1 MTTHTHLS
9 LALLASSLALVSA
22 CEQRSPAPSP
32 TTTTQ
37 AAPSPAPASEPV
49 ATNAGPE
56 YLAIHAALP
65 KELLDAEGGKGA
77 SLSATLAQ
85 HSATFQRLLDATK
98 RPDCDFAVDRS
109 AGFDAVMPHLGKVRG
124 VARALR
130 ADAERALAA
139 GDLDAAAQRAAAMI
153 RFGRHISLRS
163 ETVIEWLVAGAV
175 GGMGAKFVSEHP
187 QLAKAAWKTDIQQAI
202 TEATPGDPLALKRTL
217 KAERA
222 VAVRSLREN
231 KVPDM
236 SGMGGRN
243 WKAVPQAERDQ
254 VANDLEKLWGRV
266 LEAWDAP
273 DAQTK
278 LNALVREAD
287 SSPVKG
293 LLPAIDK
300 VYKTAESLQA
310 DFSAANAILR

>member
-1 MTTHTHLS
+1 MNTCIGRP
-9 LALLASSLALVSA
+9 LALLAASLIFVSA
-22 CEQRSPAPSP
+22 CEQKSP
-32 TTTTQ
+32 TPSTT
-37 AAPSPAPASEPV
+37 PAPATE
-49 ATNAGPE
+49 ATAAANAGPE
-56 YLAIHAALP
+56 YLTIHAALP
-65 KELLDAEGGKGA
+65 KEALDADAGKGGA
-77 SLSATLAQ
+77 MSATLAL
-85 HSATFQRLLDATK
+85 HSPTFQRLLDATK
-98 RPDCDFAVDRS
+98 RPDCDFAVDRA

-124 VARALR
+124 LARALR

-153 RFGRHISLRS
+153 RFGRHINLRS
-163 ETVIEWLVAGAV
+163 ESIIEWLVAGAV
-175 GGMGAKFVSEHP
+175 GSMGAKFVTEHP

-202 TEATPGDPLALKRTL
+202 TEATPGDPFGLKRTL

-243 WKAVPQAERDQ
+243 WKTVPQAERDQ
-254 VANDLEKLWGRV
+254 IANDLEKLWDRV

-273 DAQTK
+273 DAQAK
-278 LNALVREAD
+278 LRTLLREAE
-287 SSPVKG
+287 SSPMKG

-300 VYKTAESLQA
+300 VYKSVESLQA

>member
-1 MTTHTHLS
+1 VPTRTQLS
-9 LALLASSLALVSA
+9 LALLAASLAFASA
-22 CEQRSPAPSP
+22 CEQKSPAPSTA
-32 TTTTQ
+32 TTTPT
-37 AAPSPAPASEPV
+37 APAPATDPA

-56 YLAIHAALP
+56 YLAIHTTLP

-77 SLSATLAQ
+77 ALSAALAQ
-85 HSATFQRLLDATK
+85 HSPTFQRLLDATK
-98 RPDCDFAVDRS
+98 RPDCDFGVDRS
-109 AGFDAVMPHLGKVRG
+109 AGFDAMMPHLGKVRG
-124 VARALR
+124 IARALR

-139 GDLDAAAQRAAAMI
+139 GDLDAAAQLASAMI
-153 RFGRHISLRS
+153 RFARHINLRS
-163 ETVIEWLVAGAV
+163 ETIIEWLVAGAV
-175 GGMGAKFVSEHP
+175 GGMGAKFVTEHP
-187 QLAKAAWKTDIQQAI
+187 QLAKATWKTDIQQAI
-202 TEATPGDPLALKRTL
+202 TEATPGDPFGLKRTL

-243 WKAVPQAERDQ
+243 WKTVPQAERDQ
-254 VANDLEKLWGRV
+254 IANDLEKLWDRV

-273 DAQTK
+273 DAQAK

-287 SSPVKG
+287 SSPMKG

-300 VYKTAESLQA
+300 VYKSVESLQS